1 MNCLDTYDKNE
12 DVWMDVLGVSVGDV
26 TESDIQMASEFD
38 GLGECIVGY
47 TIVGINIKKV
57 ANPCVSFSVYTFNA
71 KVSDDV
77 RKKATL
83 SGVLVKEFNGKI

>member
-38 GLGECIVGY
+38 GLGEYIVGY
-47 TIVGINIKKV
+47 TNIKEV
-57 ANPCVSFSVYTFNA
+57 TLVCQAMRFIFSVHLQCQSF
-71 KVSDDV
+71 
-77 RKKATL
+77 
-83 SGVLVKEFNGKI
+83 G

>member
-1 MNCLDTYDKNE
+1 MLNCLDTYDKNE

-47 TIVGINIKKV
+47 TNIKEV
-57 ANPCVSFSVYTFNA
+57 AKSCISFSVYTFNA

>member
-38 GLGECIVGY
+38 GIGECIVGRIY
-47 TIVGINIKKV
+47 KYQRSCQVMRFI
-57 ANPCVSFSVYTFNA
+57 FSVHLQCQSF
-71 KVSDDV
+71 
-77 RKKATL
+77 
-83 SGVLVKEFNGKI
+83 G

>member
-38 GLGECIVGY
+38 GIGECIVGCS
-47 TIVGINIKKV
+47 TNIKEV